1 MNNAYKEILDN
12 FFGMILENSINNDM
26 MEFSYKFPYDGM
38 KEYALE
44 ICDIPF
50 SVFLEYINKYK
61 DNDGISADVVSQFSK
76 LDDCLLGF
84 CKATDN
90 VRRPLTFEE
99 IGERLQDDG
108 VDRNSVANTKYGEN
122 HSKMAM
128 QFGLAQCRYNY
139 WYISALGKVF
149 SQLPKA
155 KQDALMIRT
164 LLRNKL
170 YASIFTRLQDM
181 DVSIDVLLRKANLSE
196 STRARRLSSVKTV
209 LVWYFSSLA
218 KENFKYTYRVLELPF
233 LLQGAKNAPINY
245 TRRKHIIIPNG
256 SRKEK
261 YLYLL
266 SAIPLLDGEEEKE
279 LIRECV
285 RGNKEALDALVE
297 AYLPVIKN
305 LASKYSR
312 ICPSIDTQDLIGEGI
327 VALYKSLKTYNACY
341 GTRVL
346 QYTIG
351 RIRQAM
357 LLYIVNNQSIIRLPF
372 NVKYQIDDIRKI
384 GESFLQRFGR
394 EPSVEEIA
402 EELDIPINKIHELH
416 KVPCFCVSL
425 DAPFEEGKNYSLSD
439 VLVDD
444 DILSADGWL
453 INESFSIDVD
463 HAFKALTS
471 READILRKFF
481 GIGTPEKTLE
491 EIGDELQLTRE
502 RVRQIKEKATR
513 KLNQGQLSYVL
524 MTYLGGVLPSVGEL
538 SVYAE
543 QKEFDKQEH
552 LVLQNAITS
561 ADKPVNKQ
569 VDIQKDTPI
578 NEKWIVELE
587 TKMGCLSQWL
597 RKNNR
602 TSVDEIIQSWNDI
615 KFLYTYL
622 EQQGSLELTNK
633 IKLAYD
639 RLCYDIKLMRHRCEL
654 LKRLYTNGDDYEV
667 MAKELNLTLRELY
680 IYLEKTKLI
689 TTQKCNVLL
698 EWQYIIQ
705 YRPVIDIQTLDKL
718 YIYKSY
724 FQHLKKSHRNGENAP
739 HKIILLLAILTLY
752 KNPDQQKTI
761 LIEMSDDL
769 VFLFNQYWGRYVKSN
784 TWKRDISMPW
794 SHMPNEPF
802 WHEGSDGSNVCYIDA
817 DLRDLLKDDEFRK
830 ILREVLREQLK

>member
-12 FFGMILENSINNDM
+12 FFGMILENSINDNM
-26 MEFSYKFPYDGM
+26 MEFSYEFPYDGM
-38 KEYALE
+38 KEYVLE

-50 SVFLEYINKYK
+50 SVFLEYINKYQ
-61 DNDGISADVVSQFSK
+61 DNDNISADCVSQFSK

-108 VDRNSVANTKYGEN
+108 VDRSSVANTKYGEN

-196 STRARRLSSVKTV
+196 STRARRLSSIKTV
-209 LVWYFSSLA
+209 LVWYFCALA

-233 LLQGAKNAPINY
+233 LLQGAENAPINY
-245 TRRKHIIIPNG
+245 TRRKHIIVPNG

-279 LIRECV
+279 IVRECV

-341 GTRVL
+341 GTRIL

-351 RIRQAM
+351 GIRQAM

-394 EPSVEEIA
+394 EPSAEEIA

-453 INESFSIDVD
+453 INESLSIEVNR
-463 HAFKALTS
+463 ALQTLS
-471 READILRKFF
+471 PREVDILRKFF
-481 GIGTPEKTLE
+481 GIGTPEKTLD
-491 EIGDELQLTRE
+491 EIGDEFQLTPE
-502 RVRQIKEKATR
+502 RVRQIKEKAIR
-513 KLNQGQLSYVL
+513 KLNLGQRSHIL
-524 MTYLGGVLPSVGEL
+524 MSFLGGILPTSGEL
-538 SVYAE
+538 SVYAKLKESDQQEQSIE
-543 QKEFDKQEH
+543 QKTIIQADD
-552 LVLQNAITS
+552 S
-561 ADKPVNKQ
+561 PADKPVTCKQ
-569 VDIQKDTPI
+569 TSGHPKGYS
-578 NEKWIVELE
+578 NE
-587 TKMGCLSQWL
+587 
-597 RKNNR
+597 
-602 TSVDEIIQSWNDI
+602 
-615 KFLYTYL
+615 
-622 EQQGSLELTNK
+622 
-633 IKLAYD
+633 
-639 RLCYDIKLMRHRCEL
+639 
-654 LKRLYTNGDDYEV
+654 
-667 MAKELNLTLRELY
+667 
-680 IYLEKTKLI
+680 
-689 TTQKCNVLL
+689 
-698 EWQYIIQ
+698 
-705 YRPVIDIQTLDKL
+705 
-718 YIYKSY
+718 
-724 FQHLKKSHRNGENAP
+724 
-739 HKIILLLAILTLY
+739 
-752 KNPDQQKTI
+752 
-761 LIEMSDDL
+761 
-769 VFLFNQYWGRYVKSN
+769 
-784 TWKRDISMPW
+784 
-794 SHMPNEPF
+794 
-802 WHEGSDGSNVCYIDA
+802 
-817 DLRDLLKDDEFRK
+817 
-830 ILREVLREQLK
+830 

>member
-12 FFGMILENSINNDM
+12 FFGMILENSINDNM

-38 KEYALE
+38 KEYVLE

-50 SVFLEYINKYK
+50 SVFLEYINKYQ
-61 DNDGISADVVSQFSK
+61 DNDNISADCVSQFSK

-108 VDRNSVANTKYGEN
+108 VDRSSVANTKYGEN

-196 STRARRLSSVKTV
+196 STRARRLSSIKTV
-209 LVWYFSSLA
+209 LVWYFSALA
-218 KENFKYTYRVLELPF
+218 KENFKYTYRVLELPI
-233 LLQGAKNAPINY
+233 LLQGAENAPINY
-245 TRRKHIIIPNG
+245 TRRKHIIVPNG

-279 LIRECV
+279 LVRECV
-285 RGNKEALDALVE
+285 KGNKEALDALVE

-312 ICPSIDTQDLIGEGI
+312 ICPSIDIQDLIGEGI
-327 VALYKSLKTYNACY
+327 VALYKSLKTYNAHY

-346 QYTIG
+346 QYAIG
-351 RIRQAM
+351 GVRQAIFA
-357 LLYIVNNQSIIRLPF
+357 YVVKNQTIIQLPF
-372 NVKYQIDDIRKI
+372 SVNIQTYWIKRVNAL
-384 GESFLQRFGR
+384 FLQKYGR
-394 EPSVEEIA
+394 EPSVEELA
-402 EELDIPINKIHELH
+402 EELDLPIDKIHELC
-416 KVPCFCVSL
+416 KIPNSFVSI
-425 DAPFEEGKNYSLSD
+425 DAPYEEGKNYSLSD

-453 INESFSIDVD
+453 INESLSIEVD
-463 HAFKALTS
+463 RALQALAP
-471 READILRKFF
+471 REAYILRKFF
-481 GIGTPEKTLE
+481 GIGTQEKTLE
-491 EIGDELQLTRE
+491 EIGNELQLTHE
-502 RVRQIKEKATR
+502 RVRQIKEKAIR
-513 KLNQGQLSYVL
+513 KLSYGQRSYIL
-524 MTYLGGVLPSVGEL
+524 MTYLGGILPTSSEL
-538 SVYAE
+538 SFYAE
-543 QKEFDKQEH
+543 QKELDKQEH

-561 ADKPVNKQ
+561 ADTLVNKQ

-602 TSVDEIIQSWNDI
+602 TSVDEIIQSWSDI
-615 KFLYTYL
+615 KFLYTYF

-633 IKLAYD
+633 IKLEYD

-705 YRPVIDIQTLDKL
+705 YRTVIDVQTLDKL

-724 FQHLKKSHRNGENAP
+724 FQHIKRSYRNGENAP

-794 SHMPNEPF
+794 SHMSNEPF

-817 DLRDLLKDDEFRK
+817 DLRDLLKDEQYRQ

>member
-108 VDRNSVANTKYGEN
+108 VDRSSVANTKYGEN

-170 YASIFTRLQDM
+170 YASIFARLQDM

-312 ICPSIDTQDLIGEGI
+312 ICPSIDIQDYIGEG
-327 VALYKSLKTYNACY
+327 VLAFCKALGNDKTMSSY
-341 GTRVL
+341 GIMSHAISGVK
-346 QYTIG
+346 
-351 RIRQAM
+351 QAM
-357 LLYIVNNQSIIRLPF
+357 YVYTARYQTMIKIPT
-372 NVKYQIDDIRKI
+372 NVQYQIDNIRKI
-384 GESFLQRFGR
+384 GESFMHRFGN
-394 EPSVEEIA
+394 EPSA
-402 EELDIPINKIHELH
+402 EELAKEMDLPIDRIHELC
-416 KVPCFCVSL
+416 KIPNSCVSL
-425 DAPFEEGKNYSLSD
+425 DAPYEEGKNYSLSD

-453 INESFSIDVD
+453 INESLSIEVD
-463 HAFKALTS
+463 RALQALTP
-471 READILRKFF
+471 REAYILRKFF

-491 EIGDELQLTRE
+491 EIGNELQLTHE
-502 RVRQIKEKATR
+502 RVRQIKEKAIR
-513 KLNQGQLSYVL
+513 KLNQGQRSHIL
-524 MTYLGGVLPSVGEL
+524 MTYLGGILPTSSEL
-538 SVYAE
+538 SFYAE
-543 QKEFDKQEH
+543 QKELDKQEH

-602 TSVDEIIQSWNDI
+602 TSVDEIIQSWSDI
-615 KFLYTYL
+615 KFLYTYF

-633 IKLAYD
+633 IKLEYD

-689 TTQKCNVLL
+689 TTQKCNILL

-724 FQHLKKSHRNGENAP
+724 FQHLKRSHRNGENAP

-761 LIEMSDDL
+761 LIEISDDL

-794 SHMPNEPF
+794 SHMSNEPF

-817 DLRDLLKDDEFRK
+817 DLRDLLKNDEYRQ